1 MASGNGFGDRT
12 ARPYRRRRPLPA
24 LIVIAVLCLGA
35 LVVWVNAISGKG
47 GDIDSAIRCDPPAQP
62 PPGVAYTPLSHD
74 ALDGTPPIPQTK
86 VAVRVFNASS
96 TRGAGALTNESIAA
110 LGFEQ
115 AGAPDNDPAYPP
127 GHEAKCRGQIR
138 FGENGTSAARTLSL
152 VAPCVELVRD
162 NRKDATVDLSV
173 GSAFGQL
180 QPRPE
185 AKQVLDQ
192 LKAFTAQQPTGGAEQ
207 SAGQTPKIDPALL
220 AAARDV
226 SC

>member
-1 MASGNGFGDRT
+1 MASGKGFGDRT

-35 LVVWVNAISGKG
+35 LVVWVNAITGK
-47 GDIDSAIRCDPPAQP
+47 GDIDSAIRCDPPAQA
-62 PPGVAYTPLSHD
+62 PPGAAYTPLSHD
-74 ALDGTPPIPQTK
+74 ALDSTAPIPQTK
-86 VAVRVFNASS
+86 VAVRVLNASS
-96 TRGAGALTNESIAA
+96 TRGAAALTTENIAA

-115 AGAPDNDPAYPP
+115 AAPPDNDPAYPP
-127 GHEAKCRGQIR
+127 HHEAKCRGQIR
-138 FGENGTSAARTLSL
+138 FGENGAPAARTLSL

-162 NRKDATVDLSV
+162 NRKDASVDLSV

-180 QPRPE
+180 QPKAE

-192 LKAFTAQQPTGGAEQ
+192 LKAFSAQQPTGGAEQ
-207 SAGQTPKIDPALL
+207 SAGQTPKIDQTLL

-226 SC
+226 TC